1 MASWKHG
8 TTWVL
13 MISTA
18 VDTKSFPLEPVLML
32 ELLQYLSDSLE
43 MESLLALLV
52 LYGRMLLVDKLLLLK
67 TFLLLSLFS
76 STFLISDID

>member
-1 MASWKHG
+1 
-8 TTWVL
+8 

-18 VDTKSFPLEPVLML
+18 VETKSFPLEPVLML

-52 LYGRMLLVDKLLLLK
+52 LYGRMLLADKLLLLK
-67 TFLLLSLFS
+67 MFLLLSLFS
-76 STFLISDID
+76 SKFLMSDMD